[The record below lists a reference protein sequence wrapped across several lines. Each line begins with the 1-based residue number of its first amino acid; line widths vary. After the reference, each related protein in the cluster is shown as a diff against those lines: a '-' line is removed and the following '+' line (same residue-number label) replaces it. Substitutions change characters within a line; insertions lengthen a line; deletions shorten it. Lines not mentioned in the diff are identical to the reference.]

1 MAKTSKEAV
10 AFESDLLGADA
21 GGAVAALG
29 KAGERA
35 IDLVDAWVS
44 AKNAAAVAAVAED
57 ESAPGPARKAA
68 RRGINVL
75 KSRGV
80 AIPDRSHV
88 ARLPGDPIEG
98 YDAWF
103 VPPDGGGTL
112 IVLIASRRQ
121 SGKHRIVHAI
131 LRDGVGLL
139 EIRVLEMSRAQ
150 LKSSFD
156 ESTRRVGYPPV
167 SVPLEW
173 ARARVASAR
182 AENAKSGAILP
193 LGLDTDADIIGTAP
207 KSPPLHPVDA
217 AKLDVKAAAA
227 SVAESATLHNEP
239 ELRGWL
245 PSGQAMQELLLDVG
259 QKLGAGGGAD
269 PSAEGDDKAKATAQQ
284 EKVDAA
290 IGAAIDAATDRFF
303 APEIRERLAGR
314 MKDSTISILARAGRE
329 RAALVVATAEAAVA
343 AGLITSPPHEVPFL
357 RAFFQKG
364 LAMVAAQSGGRLE
377 IPVPTQGEAPPP

>member
-1 MAKTSKEAV
+1 MAKTTKEAV
-10 AFESDLLGADA
+10 AFDSDLLGAD
-21 GGAVAALG
+21 GGSALAALG
-29 KAGERA
+29 KAGEHA
-35 IDLVDAWVS
+35 AELVDAWVN
-44 AKNAAAVAAVAED
+44 AKNAAAVVAVAEN
-57 ESAPGPARKAA
+57 EGAPGPARKAA

-75 KSRGV
+75 KARGV
-80 AIPDRSHV
+80 AIPDRTHV
-88 ARLPGDPIEG
+88 ARMPTDAIEG

-103 VPPDGGGTL
+103 VPPDGGGSA

-139 EIRVLEMSRAQ
+139 EIRTLEMSRAQ
-150 LKSSFD
+150 LKTSFD

-167 SVPLEW
+167 SVPLDW
-173 ARARVASAR
+173 ARARVAVAR

-193 LGLDTDADIIGTAP
+193 LGLDTDTDILGSAP
-207 KSPPLHPVDA
+207 ASPPAHPVDA
-217 AKLDVKAAAA
+217 AKLDVKAAAG
-227 SVAESATLHNEP
+227 SVAESGALHNEP
-239 ELRGWL
+239 ELRTWM

-259 QKLGAGGGAD
+259 QKLGAGGGAE
-269 PSAEGDDKAKATAQQ
+269 AGEAQQ

-290 IGAAIDAATDRFF
+290 IGAAIDSATDRFF
-303 APEIRERLAGR
+303 APEIRERLAAR
-314 MKDSTISILARAGRE
+314 MKDSAISILARAGRE
-329 RAALVVATAEAAVA
+329 RAAQVLATAEAAVA

-377 IPVPTQGEAPPP
+377 IPVPIQGDAPPP